1 MNVNESIRGRGAAHN
16 PKNRFE
22 RLEVQRDAHPEI
34 APDDELLP
42 PQTEHLR
49 MASRTILTKNDSP
62 DVGFSLSINPY
73 NGCTHGCAYCYA
85 RPYHEYWGLSAG
97 LDFETKILVKED
109 APELLRKEL
118 MSPRYEPQVI
128 AISGVTDCYQP
139 SEKQF
144 RLTRRCLEVL
154 AEFKNPVSIITKN
167 RLVTRDL
174 DVLQKLAAD
183 TLVMVN
189 ISVTSLRMEIQRAM
203 EPRTST
209 PAARLDTIRKL
220 TAAGIPVGVM
230 VAPVIPG
237 LTDEE
242 VPAIL
247 QGVKE
252 AGAISA
258 GWVPVRLPYA
268 VAPIFEDW
276 LERNFPLKKERV
288 LNRIRSIRG
297 GKLNDPNFGSRM
309 HGDGAFA
316 EQMQQMFELGCR
328 KAAITQERPKLRT
341 DLFRR
346 PQIGQLSLEL

>member
-1 MNVNESIRGRGAAHN
+1 MNQQQNIRGRGAADN

-22 RLEVQRDAHPEI
+22 RLATVRDIAPELG
-34 APDDELLP
+34 PDDEILP
-42 PQTEHLR
+42 PQTEHLK
-49 MASRTILTKNDSP
+49 MASKTILTSNNSP
-62 DVGFSLSINPY
+62 DVGFNLSINPY
-73 NGCTHGCAYCYA
+73 NGCSHGCAYCYA

-109 APELLRKEL
+109 APELLRKAL
-118 MSPRYEPQVI
+118 MSKKYEPQVI

-167 RLVTRDL
+167 RLVTRDI
-174 DVLQKLAAD
+174 DILQKLAAD
-183 TLVMVN
+183 SLVTVN
-189 ISVTSLRMEIQRAM
+189 LSVTSLKLDVQQSL

-209 PAARLDTIRKL
+209 PKARLEAIRTL
-220 TAAGIPVGVM
+220 TSAGIPTCVM

-247 QGVKE
+247 QAVAE
-252 AGAISA
+252 AGALGA

-276 LERNFPLKKERV
+276 LERNFPLRKERV
-288 LNRIRSIRG
+288 LNRIRSMRG

-309 HGDGAFA
+309 SGEGAFA

-328 KAAITQERPKLRT
+328 KAGISQQRPKLRT
-341 DLFRR
+341 DLFKR
-346 PQIGQLSLEL
+346 PLEGQLDLF